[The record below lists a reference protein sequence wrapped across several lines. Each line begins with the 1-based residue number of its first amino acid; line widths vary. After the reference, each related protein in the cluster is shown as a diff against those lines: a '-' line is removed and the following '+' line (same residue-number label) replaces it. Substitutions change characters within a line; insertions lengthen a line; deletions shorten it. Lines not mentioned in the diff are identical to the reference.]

1 LCIGLSPSLRWDDEY
16 LRFREIP
23 IKSLMVAKWRE
34 TCRSRAR
41 LQDRIPR
48 YKWPGARAYA
58 AIASVSLLAACGFQL
73 RGDVVIPFRDI
84 YIAAPANSPV
94 AADLTRKLQ
103 ATNTKLAASAGVAD
117 GRLAIVDEF
126 RDKIILSLSAA
137 GRVIEYQL
145 RLRVAYQLTDTKG
158 AVLIERSEVN
168 LLRNM
173 SYDDAFVLA
182 KAQEEALL
190 FKDMQNDVVQQILR
204 RLSRVKRAG

>member
-1 LCIGLSPSLRWDDEY
+1 MSWCKHSHSL
-16 LRFREIP
+16 
-23 IKSLMVAKWRE
+23 
-34 TCRSRAR
+34 AR
-41 LQDRIPR
+41 LRERVGVRVSLLNLPL
-48 YKWPGARAYA
+48 A
-58 AIASVSLLAACGFQL
+58 AIACASLLAACGFQL
-73 RGDVVIPFRDI
+73 RGDVVIPFRDL
-84 YIAAPANSPV
+84 YITAPANSPI

-103 ATNTKLAASAGVAD
+103 ATNTKLAASAAVAD

-137 GRVIEYQL
+137 GRVIEYQFK
-145 RLRVAYQLTDTKG
+145 LRVAYQLTDSKG

-182 KAQEEALL
+182 KQQEEALL

-204 RLSRVKRAG
+204 RLSQVKRAG